1 MGTSDYYYER
11 LSTSARAVDGV
22 ALARAME
29 RCGHRHG
36 TIAEARRCDRMD
48 LDDIGEFADDQISYR
63 YIDAA
68 EKDDDG
74 R

>member
-1 MGTSDYYYER
+1 
-11 LSTSARAVDGV
+11 
-22 ALARAME
+22 
-29 RCGHRHG
+29 
-36 TIAEARRCDRMD
+36 MD